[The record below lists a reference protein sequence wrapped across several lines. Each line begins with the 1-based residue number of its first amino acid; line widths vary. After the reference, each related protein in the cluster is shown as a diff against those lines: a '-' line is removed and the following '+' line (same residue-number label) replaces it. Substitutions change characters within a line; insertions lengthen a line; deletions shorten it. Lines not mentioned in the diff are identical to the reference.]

1 MQIDRKK
8 RQVTLYD
15 PSAFRESG
23 GQPTIAVGMEERKI
37 GVAAPK
43 MFAFDGLF
51 TADDSQVSFYGKRLN
66 AWRRCETYPS
76 AVCPMFVL
84 MSSTHTRASSAATG
98 PRVVLA
104 HPARSFG
111 GSNTGSIQI

>member
-1 MQIDRKK
+1 MCLQIDRKK

-15 PSAFRESG
+15 PSAFRGLPNPESG

-51 TADDSQVSFYGKRLN
+51 TADDSQVSF
-66 AWRRCETYPS
+66 
-76 AVCPMFVL
+76 
-84 MSSTHTRASSAATG
+84 
-98 PRVVLA
+98 
-104 HPARSFG
+104 
-111 GSNTGSIQI
+111 